1 MEYVM
6 LGKNKRK
13 YRNLREMS
21 QDALG
26 EIVGCCTSHIG
37 MIENGHT
44 KPSLEML
51 VRIAN
56 ALDVTPDML
65 LVDSLK
71 KPELVYLREI
81 EKRVE
86 AYPIATKI
94 IACDAID
101 GILKIIEQLYHT
113 S

>member
-1 MEYVM
+1 MEYIM
-6 LGKNKRK
+6 LGKNIRK
-13 YRNLREMS
+13 YRNLRDMS
-21 QDALG
+21 QDDLG
-26 EIVGCCTSHIG
+26 EKVGCCTSHIG

-65 LVDSLK
+65 LIDSLAA
-71 KPELVYLREI
+71 PELVFLREM
-81 EKRVE
+81 EKRIDK
-86 AYPIATKI
+86 YPLETKI

-113 S
+113 

>member
-1 MEYVM
+1 MEYRM
-6 LGKNKRK
+6 LGKNIKK

-21 QDALG
+21 QDDLG
-26 EIVGCCTSHIG
+26 EKVGCCTSHIG

-65 LVDSLK
+65 LIDSLTA
-71 KPELVYLREI
+71 PELVFLREM
-81 EKRVE
+81 EKRIDK
-86 AYPIATKI
+86 YPLETKI

-113 S
+113 